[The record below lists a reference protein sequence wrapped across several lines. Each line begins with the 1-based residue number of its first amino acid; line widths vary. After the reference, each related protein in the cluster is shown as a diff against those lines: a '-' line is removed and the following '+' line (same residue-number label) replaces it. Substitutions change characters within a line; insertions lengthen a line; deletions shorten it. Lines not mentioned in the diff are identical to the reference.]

1 MSKSPPL
8 LPTEA
13 LERVLRHARLNGT
26 WVLAMGGTFAL
37 IGATGGEYVGVMA
50 WLLVA
55 GTGAMALHGA
65 TLLHEG
71 EPRGTDWLVGGQLFC
86 LALILS
92 LCAWQLTHV
101 DLAPLRAA
109 VTDDM
114 RSSFKQTGLTED
126 EFLLL
131 TYRLSYGILALVALL
146 YPGGMA
152 LYYHR
157 RRAAVTAALMS
168 EPESE

>member
-1 MSKSPPL
+1 
-8 LPTEA
+8 
-13 LERVLRHARLNGT
+13 
-26 WVLAMGGTFAL
+26 MGSTS
-37 IGATGGEYVGVMA
+37 
-50 WLLVA
+50 
-55 GTGAMALHGA
+55 
-65 TLLHEG
+65 
-71 EPRGTDWLVGGQLFC
+71 
-86 LALILS
+86 LILS